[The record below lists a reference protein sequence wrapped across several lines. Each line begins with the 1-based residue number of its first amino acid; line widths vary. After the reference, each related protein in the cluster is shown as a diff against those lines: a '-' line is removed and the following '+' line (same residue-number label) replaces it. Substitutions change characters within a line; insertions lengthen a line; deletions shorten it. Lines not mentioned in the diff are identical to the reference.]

1 MSCTHDVSAHL
12 DEDTGNSILSCSK
25 SIFMGSANSLL
36 PPIYDVT
43 RTVRCGSR
51 ERIAEVLNVWPYGS
65 PRHPISTLMER
76 EMLLLLLFFPPSRK
90 GSVHASKYRASAAAT
105 RKTRYSCRCKV
116 TPSRELVIRQL
127 DEEMT
132 HTRHCGHAG

>member
-25 SIFMGSANSLL
+25 TILMGRNSLL

-43 RTVRCGSR
+43 RTVRCGSP
-51 ERIAEVLNVWPYGS
+51 ERIAEALNVWPHGS
-65 PRHPISTLMER
+65 PRDPISTLMEKD
-76 EMLLLLLFFPPSRK
+76 MLLLLLLFSSRK
-90 GSVHASKYRASAAAT
+90 GSVHASKYREYAAAT
-105 RKTRYSCRCKV
+105 RKTRHGCRCKV